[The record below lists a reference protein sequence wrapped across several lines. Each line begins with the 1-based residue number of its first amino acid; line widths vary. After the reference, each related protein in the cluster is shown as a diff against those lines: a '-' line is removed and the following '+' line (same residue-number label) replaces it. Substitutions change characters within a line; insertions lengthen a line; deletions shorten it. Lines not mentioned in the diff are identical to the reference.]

1 VIGRHRNASSSRCCS
16 SKQVPRYDA
25 ISLTAKLRAKCGK
38 PNGQFDWLSL
48 GVQAGAC
55 FNKAMASV
63 QFLSGPLESDAT
75 VKERKK
81 PVRRA
86 KDDIDEVEEE
96 QPEDVKEHAK
106 NGDQLSA
113 VERNIK
119 ELRTVLRKKCEQ
131 KQKRQLEEIQNLPE
145 EDREPARKKLQQTQ
159 GEICAVQYLFNP
171 KSFTQTIENVFHF
184 SFMVK
189 DGVASMTTRKDGDE
203 PGIKIKMA
211 AEPTEDEARPKGPS
225 KQTIT
230 SLDMRDWKRLCKAYN
245 VTQGDIPH
253 RTGSKHVKRD
263 GVSQVFE

>member
-1 VIGRHRNASSSRCCS
+1 
-16 SKQVPRYDA
+16 
-25 ISLTAKLRAKCGK
+25 
-38 PNGQFDWLSL
+38 
-48 GVQAGAC
+48 
-55 FNKAMASV
+55 M
-63 QFLSGPLESDAT
+63 
-75 VKERKK
+75 
-81 PVRRA
+81 
-86 KDDIDEVEEE
+86 DEVEEE

-131 KQKRQLEEIQNLPE
+131 KQKRQLEEIQNMPPE
-145 EDREPARKKLQQTQ
+145 HREPARKKLQETQ

-189 DGVASMTTRKDGDE
+189 DGIATMRTRKDGDE

-211 AEPTEDEARPKGPS
+211 TEPTEDEARPKGPS

-230 SLDMRDWKRLCKAYN
+230 SLDMRDWKRLCQAYH

-253 RTGSKHVKRD
+253 RTGSKHVKRN
-263 GVSQVFE
+263 GGGSQVFE